1 MSLGGFDRVSIII
14 SFIQAT
20 IAFVPSWPI
29 SIIVGLDLSQV
40 AIVQLSQY
48 PSGYNI
54 INSCN
59 IVVSLALILHCL
71 PTAVF

>member
-20 IAFVPSWPI
+20 LAFVPSWPI

-40 AIVQLSQY
+40 AFVQLSQY
-48 PSGYNI
+48 PVDI
-54 INSCN
+54 I
-59 IVVSLALILHCL
+59 
-71 PTAVF
+71 